1 MGGFFAPD
9 PPPAPAPVAVV
20 APTDPAAAETQA
32 RLDAVDRNRRGL
44 FGTIATSDSG
54 VLQPIAAASSGKSLL
69 GE

>member
-9 PPPAPAPVAVV
+9 PPAPAPVSVPV
-20 APTDPAAAETQA
+20 AAPDTTAAETQA

-44 FGTIATSDSG
+44 YGTIATSDAG
-54 VLQPIAAASSGKSLL
+54 ILQTGSPAAAGKSLL